1 MAGKPVVLRTGS
13 KSNVDP
19 SHFGQDVLDLTQP
32 LDPERDAWTLP
43 LIRRMLAIGMPF
55 LANGVR
61 VEAVAPDGVIEAF
74 SFEGARAF
82 SLCVQWHPEW
92 QAADNPV
99 SMRLLRVFGDAV
111 RRYRDEAAARVA
123 AGAALA

>member
-1 MAGKPVVLRTGS
+1 
-13 KSNVDP
+13 
-19 SHFGQDVLDLTQP
+19 
-32 LDPERDAWTLP
+32 
-43 LIRRMLAIGMPF
+43 
-55 LANGVR
+55 
-61 VEAVAPDGVIEAF
+61 
-74 SFEGARAF
+74 
-82 SLCVQWHPEW
+82 VQWHPEW